1 MPSTAGIADW
11 EMELNLARSRT
22 RGLREL
28 DRMKRIA
35 DGEAP
40 EDEVERVQA
49 KVRVYAVV
57 GAARGDILRAWP
69 R

>member
-1 MPSTAGIADW
+1 
-11 EMELNLARSRT
+11 
-22 RGLREL
+22 
-28 DRMKRIA
+28 MKRIA

-49 KVRVYAVV
+49 TVRVYAVV
-57 GAARGDILRAWP
+57 GAARGEILRAWP